1 MGFKVKMQNKLP
13 PSHFLCPRNVFQEP
27 PGILP
32 LKHTHV
38 RFCIKCKTISCQKNK
53 RFIWIS
59 HNQCLRR
66 ISALRLFKC
75 QNPIIMC
82 FVLPDQ
88 RFQTG
93 ISDWHFLSED
103 KSDENFLSE
112 NTSVIKSCQK
122 IQIKLCQRC
131 FLSAPP
137 LTSHGRLKIKY
148 IYTWHCVKN
157 CYLRAMYVFRIGRGI
172 PAWVDYSSTN
182 SNLSGLTAE
191 SIITEQTAT
200 TAT

>member
-1 MGFKVKMQNKLP
+1 MGFKVKMQTELP
-13 PSHFLCPRNVFQEP
+13 PPSQFLCPRNVFQEP

-32 LKHTHV
+32 LNHTHV
-38 RFCIKCKTISCQKNK
+38 RFCIKCKTISCQKTK
-53 RFIWIS
+53 WFIWIS
-59 HNQCLRR
+59 YNQCLRR

-75 QNPIIMC
+75 QKPIIMC

-112 NTSVIKSCQK
+112 NTSVKKNCQK

-131 FLSAPP
+131 FLSPNPLTTYLSLKVCVWHSYNLGWELCMYSELGEGSRRESITRPQIPICPVWQLNPLSLNKPPP
-137 LTSHGRLKIKY
+137 LQH
-148 IYTWHCVKN
+148 
-157 CYLRAMYVFRIGRGI
+157 
-172 PAWVDYSSTN
+172 
-182 SNLSGLTAE
+182 E
-191 SIITEQTAT
+191 
-200 TAT
+200 